1 MRIREIMSENH
12 DNHIYMPSEIMSE
25 QEQNVSERF
34 VTDLEKGL
42 GQEDVK
48 KRIAEGKVNGDTN
61 VKTKTVGQI
70 LRENIVTFF
79 NFVFIVLA
87 VLIFFFID
95 SHENTLSV
103 LGNFGFMLLIIF
115 NALVGIIQ
123 ELRAK
128 RTIDKLSL
136 ISAPKAIVLRDGQE
150 QEIAIKDIVLDDLT
164 ILSSGSQIC
173 ADAIVAE
180 GSIEV
185 NESLITGEPDAIL
198 KNPGDEIMSGSFVV
212 SGTAKAQVEH
222 VGADNFATKISSGAK
237 YFKKPNSEI
246 WRSLMFIVKVM
257 ASIIVPLGI
266 MLFCVKYFVQ
276 NNPEEAQKTIT
287 TLLGYKISSHLSE
300 TVLGTVATVIGMIP
314 SGLVALSSTVFCVSV
329 MRLSRHKT
337 LAQDLYCVETLARV
351 DVLCLDKTGT
361 ITEGTMEVNEVMPA
375 KGKNVDDINQI
386 IKNVTS
392 ALEDDNATINALR
405 TYVGELQS
413 LGTIEQVVPFSSQR
427 KWSGARIDG
436 VSYVIGAPEFVFKK
450 RTKAMENTVSEMAQK
465 GFRVMVVASSKNMFG
480 DGTLP
485 KTLSLESYIFITDK
499 IRKEAPDTLRF
510 FKQEGVTVKII
521 SGDNPQTVRAVAMRA
536 GLENCDNIVD
546 MSTLKTEEEVFEAAT
561 KYTIFGRV
569 LPDQKLMLVK
579 ALKKAGHTVAMTGD
593 GVNDVLALKE
603 ADCSVAMASGSDAAK
618 NVSSL
623 VLLDS
628 NFSSMPKVV
637 AEGRRSINNLERS
650 AALYIMKTIYN
661 TLLALLFMI
670 VVDPLPFTPQNLTIM
685 GMVTIGIPSVVLAL
699 EPNADRVTGRFLP
712 KVLSNALPG
721 GITVL
726 MGAIAVII
734 CNRFFLTDITDAQS
748 QTVFIWIIT
757 FVGFLLLFKVS
768 LPTKLSSW
776 SAFFGI
782 SDYMA
787 EKAKEEARAQKI
799 DSSLYDGYV
808 DEKEKRYSLTN
819 GVVMQVVDS
828 DNPKPQKEK
837 KKRRKFGKSKWLVV
851 LNLFTYIA
859 MVFLFVGSYFLSINV
874 IVNGRNIDIVQIVRT
889 FFRLDNHIT
898 WKMGKAMLAIG
909 AILTIAYVGF
919 VAIMNQIKLEH
930 GEAIEQKFERLD
942 AKMRVKAPKL
952 K

>member
-828 DNPKPQKEK
+828 DNSKPQKEK